1 MPTNALGQP
10 VGDPLPGWVPP
21 PPPGPVVLTGRTCR
35 LEPLDEQ
42 HVEALHQALDI
53 DSDESVWS
61 YYPTG
66 PHDLAG
72 LTAFTDGLRADPTG
86 LPFVVLV
93 DDRPVGTASYLRI
106 APADGS
112 IEVGNIVLGTA
123 LQRTT
128 AATEAMYLLARHA
141 LDDLG
146 YRRYEWKCDALN
158 APSVAAAQRLG
169 FTAEGVHRQARVY
182 RGRNRDTAWFSILD
196 REWPDIRS
204 ELERWL
210 APDNHDDKGR
220 QRTPLRMPG
229 R

>member
-35 LEPLDEQ
+35 LEPLGEQ

-72 LTAFTDGLRADPTG
+72 FTAFADGLRADPTG

-93 DDRPVGTASYLRI
+93 DDQPLGTASYLRI

-112 IEVGNIVLGTA
+112 IEVGNIVLGSA

-158 APSVAAAQRLG
+158 APSIAAARRLG

-210 APDNHDDKGR
+210 APDNHDDQGR